1 MGKKKGKN
9 QEDLKNPETLKDLG
23 NKAFTLR
30 HFDEA
35 IKHYT
40 SAIEL
45 SSNAPNHI
53 YFANRANGYLE
64 TNKYQLCIEDCDKAL
79 QIEPNFLKSFYRKAK
94 ALMFEDRL

>member
-9 QEDLKNPETLKDLG
+9 QEDLKNPEALKDLG
-23 NKAFTLR
+23 NKSFALR

-35 IKHYT
+35 IKQYT

-45 SSNAPNHI
+45 SEKSPNHI

-64 TNKYQLCIEDCDKAL
+64 TN
-79 QIEPNFLKSFYRKAK
+79 
-94 ALMFEDRL
+94 